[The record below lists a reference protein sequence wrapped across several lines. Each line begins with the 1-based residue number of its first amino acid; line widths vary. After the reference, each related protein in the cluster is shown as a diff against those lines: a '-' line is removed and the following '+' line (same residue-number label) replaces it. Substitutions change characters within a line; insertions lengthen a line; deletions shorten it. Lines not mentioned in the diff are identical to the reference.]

1 MHAWLGSAD
10 DILRRAPWVMHDANA
25 RRALLRLLAWLVFC
39 GLFYGAVM
47 GTFRA
52 LANQPQ
58 WMLQILYSAIKVP
71 LLLTLTFAIS
81 LPSFFVVN
89 TLVGLRR
96 DFLQA
101 VRALVAAQAGLA
113 IILASLTPLTFF
125 WYVSSSVHREALAFN
140 TVIFAVAS
148 FTAQWLLRGYYRPL
162 IARNARHGWLLWC
175 WLTVYTLVGVQMA
188 WLMRPFLGAP
198 GQTVTFLR
206 PEAWDNAYVIVLR
219 LLWKT
224 FFG

>member
-1 MHAWLGSAD
+1 
-10 DILRRAPWVMHDANA
+10 
-25 RRALLRLLAWLVFC
+25 LLRLLACLILC

-58 WMLQILYSAIKVP
+58 WALQIAYSAVKVP
-71 LLLTLTFAIS
+71 LLLTVTFIIS

-89 TLVGLRR
+89 TLVGLRK
-96 DFLQA
+96 DFVQS

-113 IILASLTPLTFF
+113 IVLASLTPLTFF
-125 WYVSSSVHREALAFN
+125 WYASSAVHREALVFN
-140 TVIFAVAS
+140 TVMFAIAS

-162 IARNARHGWLLWC
+162 TARNPRHRLLLWC
-175 WLTVYTLVGVQMA
+175 WLAVYTVVAIQMA

-198 GQTVTFLR
+198 GQEVVFLR
-206 PEAWDNAYVIVLR
+206 PEAWDNAYVMVIR
-219 LLWKT
+219 LIWRT